1 MHIRLYFVCFLFV
14 FSSCSNNQVSVKNEK
29 EGKLNSTYQ
38 LMVSNEKKIA
48 LDSET
53 PTRPPY
59 MQIYTD
65 STGNRLLTFLNSY
78 KNSIYF
84 YDYDNSSYQKK
95 IVYNREGSDAIMR
108 VAGYYIKSP
117 DSIYV
122 YNMPMTEVDLTDSM
136 GKVKNRISLR
146 TNEPD
151 WPDRYPQY
159 WLKTVNPFIRIGN
172 KIYLTGQTFRSLTMS
187 NIMNFK
193 FTACIDML
201 NNAIDFRY
209 TYPKE
214 IYSDTNWEDGIATQ
228 VYPCLSPD
236 GNLIHSFPASHDL
249 YVCELNSNVITKI
262 YGGSNVATAIHSIDY
277 DEPRKTPGEL
287 CLVHYVQQDMY
298 GAIIYD
304 NYRKIYYRFLERGI
318 PNATIQMTMKDKLIN
333 VIIMNEKFE
342 YLGETTLGT
351 GKEWNWANSFVTEEG
366 LNIEYLDKNDLDEN
380 YLIFKILTLKKL
392 S

>member
-1 MHIRLYFVCFLFV
+1 MKKNYCYLLSLLLLFA
-14 FSSCSNNQVSVKNEK
+14 CSGNQKSVKNEYK
-29 EGKLNSTYQ
+29 GKLKAVKQ
-38 LMVSNEKKIA
+38 LVETGEKRFR
-48 LDSET
+48 LDTET
-53 PTRPPY
+53 KVKPPY
-59 MQIYTD
+59 IQYCSD
-65 STGNRLLTFLNSY
+65 HTGNDLLTFLNPR
-78 KNSIYF
+78 KNAIYF
-84 YDYDNSSYQKK
+84 YNYSDTAYLRQ
-95 IVYNREGSDAIMR
+95 IAFEREGANAVMSIGA
-108 VAGYYIKSP
+108 YYIKSP